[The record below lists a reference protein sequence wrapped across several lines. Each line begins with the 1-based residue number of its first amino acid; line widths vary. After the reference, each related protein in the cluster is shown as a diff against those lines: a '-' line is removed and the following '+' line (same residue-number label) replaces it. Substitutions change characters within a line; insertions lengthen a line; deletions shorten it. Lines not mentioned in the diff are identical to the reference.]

1 MSEAKN
7 NYAGGEKIASDD
19 LNQISQN
26 ANDGGG
32 FRDLIMGDAFTG
44 TATPQASYQS
54 ASDNKLY
61 ICDGNDA
68 DKLNF
73 LGFVLNTGSADDT
86 ADLQTE
92 GIVRGFTG
100 LVEGSYYYVQDDKTI
115 GTSVGT
121 YAVLVGIA
129 ISETE
134 LQIIKPAS
142 YDNTFEEA
150 IVSDSL
156 KASADTTRN
165 KANSMDFTKVKEIE
179 VRVGGNYRVKFDL
192 RSYDNI
198 GGGNSN
204 GNARIYKNGVAYGT
218 DRNTTSNI
226 FATFSEDLAFVTGDL
241 IQLYYKNYSLNDDL
255 VEVKNFR
262 IYNDLVIKGKIEVI
276 TD

>member
-134 LQIIKPAS
+134 LVILKEETRLVAVASDNEKIDADTERIVSGIFASGTLKELQMAHHGEIRITFDVYCTNSSCHIYLKDGKSIELAS
-142 YDNTFEEA
+142 YNDTSWTSKSVDLTVYKGEIIRFTGDTSNTDSNA
-150 IVSDSL
+150 ARIRNVSINYDL
-156 KASADTTRN
+156 
-165 KANSMDFTKVKEIE
+165 EIE
-179 VRVGGNYRVKFDL
+179 SLPQIV
-192 RSYDNI
+192 
-198 GGGNSN
+198 
-204 GNARIYKNGVAYGT
+204 T
-218 DRNTTSNI
+218 DQS
-226 FATFSEDLAFVTGDL
+226 V
-241 IQLYYKNYSLNDDL
+241 
-255 VEVKNFR
+255 
-262 IYNDLVIKGKIEVI
+262 
-276 TD
+276 

>member
-1 MSEAKN
+1 
-7 NYAGGEKIASDD
+7 
-19 LNQISQN
+19 
-26 ANDGGG
+26 
-32 FRDLIMGDAFTG
+32 
-44 TATPQASYQS
+44 
-54 ASDNKLY
+54 
-61 ICDGNDA
+61 
-68 DKLNF
+68 
-73 LGFVLNTGSADDT
+73 
-86 ADLQTE
+86 
-92 GIVRGFTG
+92 
-100 LVEGSYYYVQDDKTI
+100 
-115 GTSVGT
+115 
-121 YAVLVGIA
+121 
-129 ISETE
+129 
-134 LQIIKPAS
+134 
-142 YDNTFEEA
+142 
-150 IVSDSL
+150 
-156 KASADTTRN
+156 
-165 KANSMDFTKVKEIE
+165 MDFTKVKEIE